1 MNTVLLLGAGFSRN
15 WDGWLAAEI
24 MGGLF
29 DRLRDNN
36 ELSQVLVQAGNFEDA
51 LSNVQAQFNADRSER
66 NSALLKQLQL
76 AICATFNEM
85 NLVFANKLTMEFSN
99 VRGNS
104 IVDFLARFD
113 AIFTLNQDLLF
124 ELHYNIEL
132 AERRRWNGHH
142 FPGMQTPAGW
152 QNAIDYLR
160 RNRLEMVWQ
169 PTEYFQ
175 IERGLQPIFKLHGSV
190 NWKDRD
196 GSDLLVMGANKA
208 VTIAEKA
215 ILTTYANEFARYLQM
230 PDTRL
235 MVIGYGFGDRHI
247 NEIITDAWTV
257 SKLRMFIVGP
267 RGRAT
272 IVGDDRRKIR
282 TRSALEDIQI
292 IGESMRPL
300 STTFNGDELELGR
313 LRRFF
318 E

>member
-1 MNTVLLLGAGFSRN
+1 
-15 WDGWLAAEI
+15 
-24 MGGLF
+24 
-29 DRLRDNN
+29 
-36 ELSQVLVQAGNFEDA
+36 
-51 LSNVQAQFNADRSER
+51 
-66 NSALLKQLQL
+66 
-76 AICATFNEM
+76 
-85 NLVFANKLTMEFSN
+85 
-99 VRGNS
+99 
-104 IVDFLARFD
+104 
-113 AIFTLNQDLLF
+113 
-124 ELHYNIEL
+124 
-132 AERRRWNGHH
+132 
-142 FPGMQTPAGW
+142 
-152 QNAIDYLR
+152 
-160 RNRLEMVWQ
+160 
-169 PTEYFQ
+169 
-175 IERGLQPIFKLHGSV
+175 
-190 NWKDRD
+190 
-196 GSDLLVMGANKA
+196 
-208 VTIAEKA
+208 
-215 ILTTYANEFARYLQM
+215 M